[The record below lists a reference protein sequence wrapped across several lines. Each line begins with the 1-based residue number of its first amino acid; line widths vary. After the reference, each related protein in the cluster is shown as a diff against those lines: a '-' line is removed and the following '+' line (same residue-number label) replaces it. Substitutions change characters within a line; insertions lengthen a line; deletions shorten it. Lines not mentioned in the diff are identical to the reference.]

1 MRISRVRSLII
12 IMLSCFFTVESA
24 FALFTPRPRSETEII
39 SQFHGDMLD
48 NDLVLFMAGNQ
59 FVVMDNL
66 IYEFKQQ
73 YPQHEKIFYVTIPP
87 GQLRNWIKAGGSEW
101 YGDVFPDDP
110 DKLLPLTQTINP
122 SDPNE
127 MIDVVPPT
135 IAEGFQMTVL
145 PDVFTTVALGHMND
159 LANNGFITRY
169 YSYAH
174 NRLVLMVDESQENA
188 LKAIADGPGDG
199 LNAAGELTAQGLYR
213 LMSSDSVT
221 ISEPDI
227 ITQGIERHIWRM
239 YTNATKLVF
248 GCDANA
254 DQDVCRINQE
264 TFPGFQAN
272 NDLGDNCPDLKT
284 FFDTRTTK
292 DAGDN
297 PVAEP
302 DESLRKIV
310 YFSKRF
316 DAGDCGNLATPLTLV
331 TNVHHI
337 ETPANIKQFVDPQQ
351 TPNGLILGPVWGTEI
366 EYQNNRVGNSDLIAI
381 EVEDAVG
388 LDGKRL
394 NRNDAVNYLASIVD
408 GTINPRHKQAALD
421 FIEFLRS
428 DRAQQ
433 ILINAGFIGGA
444 VPPND
449 NFQVPFIYPNSN
461 PNKRVGDY

>member
-1 MRISRVRSLII
+1 MKVSKARFLFLT
-12 IMLSCFFTVESA
+12 MLLCCFTVESA
-24 FALFTPRPRSETEII
+24 FAFFNPRPRSETEIV
-39 SQFHGDMLD
+39 SQFHGDMLN

-66 IYEFKQQ
+66 IYEFQQQ
-73 YPQHEKIFYVTIPP
+73 YPQYEKIFYVTIPP

-101 YGDVFPDDP
+101 YGDVFPGDP
-110 DKLLPLTQTINP
+110 ALLPLTQMINP
-122 SDPNE
+122 NNPEE
-127 MIDVVPPT
+127 MIDVDPST

-174 NRLVLMVDESQENA
+174 NRLVLMVDGIQENA
-188 LKAIADGPGDG
+188 LKAIADGLGDG
-199 LNAAGELTAQGLYR
+199 LNAAGELTALGLYR
-213 LMSSDSVT
+213 LMSSDVVT

-248 GCDANA
+248 DCNGTP
-254 DQDVCRINQE
+254 DQDICRINQE

-272 NDLGDNCPDLKT
+272 NDLGDNCADLRT
-284 FFDTRTTK
+284 FFDTRTTT
-292 DAGDN
+292 DDGGN
-297 PVAEP
+297 TVAEP

-316 DAGDCGNLATPLTLV
+316 NEGDCSDLATPLTLV

-337 ETPANIKQFVDPQQ
+337 ETPANIKQFVDPLQ

-366 EYQNNRVGNSDLIAI
+366 EYQNNRVGNPDLIAI

-388 LDGKRL
+388 LDGKKL
-394 NRNDAVNYLASIVD
+394 NRNDAVNYLATIVD
-408 GTINPRHKQAALD
+408 GTINTRHKQAALD
-421 FIEFLRS
+421 FLEFLRS

-449 NFQVPFIYPNSN
+449 NFQVPFIYPDSN
-461 PNKRVGDY
+461 PNNRVGNY